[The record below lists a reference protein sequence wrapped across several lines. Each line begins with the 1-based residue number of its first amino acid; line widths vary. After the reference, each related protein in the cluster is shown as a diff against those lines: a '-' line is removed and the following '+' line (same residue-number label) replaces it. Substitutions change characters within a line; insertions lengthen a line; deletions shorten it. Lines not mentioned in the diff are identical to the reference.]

1 MVISD
6 LVIKEPRFRLFGK
19 SLIQM
24 KTNKRSNFA
33 AVSQVVKE
41 HLTGQVEPR
50 WDIKL
55 FFFIIITI
63 FKLILANYKN
73 RATRW

>member
-6 LVIKEPRFRLFGK
+6 LVIGEARFRLFGK

-41 HLTGQVEPR
+41 HLTG
-50 WDIKL
+50 
-55 FFFIIITI
+55 
-63 FKLILANYKN
+63 
-73 RATRW
+73 

>member
-6 LVIKEPRFRLFGK
+6 LDIGEARFRLFGK

-33 AVSQVVKE
+33 AVSEVVKE
-41 HLTGQVEPR
+41 HLTG
-50 WDIKL
+50 
-55 FFFIIITI
+55 
-63 FKLILANYKN
+63 
-73 RATRW
+73 